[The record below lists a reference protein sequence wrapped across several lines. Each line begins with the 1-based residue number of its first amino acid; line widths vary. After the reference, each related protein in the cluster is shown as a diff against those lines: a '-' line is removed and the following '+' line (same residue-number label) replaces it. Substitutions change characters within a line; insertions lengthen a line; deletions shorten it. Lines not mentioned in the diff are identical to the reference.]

1 MRDMAKDQELR
12 GYAVVTVAYWSF
24 MLTDGALRMLVL
36 LHFHA
41 LGFSPILLAY
51 LFVLYEVMGMVTS
64 ILAGWLGTRYGLLL
78 TLIAGLALQIASL
91 LLLSALDTHWS
102 VPFSVVFVMLVQ
114 ALSGVAKDL
123 TKTSAKSAVKRL
135 ASNRQSGTLF
145 RWVAVLT
152 GSKNAVKGF
161 GFFMGGLLLAV
172 SGFEQAVLIMAGF
185 LCVVFIVVSMLD
197 KLDLGVID
205 SKVRLRKVWSTSQ
218 SVKTL
223 SSARVFL
230 FGARD
235 TWFVVAIPVYL
246 HIVFTQTFSLNAQQ
260 AFFMVGAFLSV
271 WVIGYGFVQAK
282 TPQWLS
288 SARQSSV
295 GAIKAVKL
303 WSAVLFVVM
312 LVLTFSVYL
321 IGESTPELVFFII
334 AGLLIFGVVFA
345 MVSSL
350 HSYLILALTTHER
363 STMDVGFYYMSNA
376 AGRLLGTLLSGLSY
390 QFGGLALCLATAA
403 TMTAVSCWFAQTLS
417 QMPRQV

>member
-1 MRDMAKDQELR
+1 MRGIARHQELR
-12 GYAVVTVAYWSF
+12 GYAIVTIAYWAF

-36 LHFHA
+36 LHFFT

-51 LFVLYEVMGMVTS
+51 LFVLYEVMGMVTN
-64 ILAGWLGTRYGLLL
+64 ILAGWIGTRYGLRF

-91 LLLSALDTHWS
+91 LLLSALDTNWS
-102 VPFSVVFVMLVQ
+102 VSASVVFVMLVQ

-123 TKTSAKSAVKRL
+123 TKTSAKSAVKQLVSKRE
-135 ASNRQSGTLF
+135 SGTLF

-152 GSKNAVKGF
+152 GSKNAVKGL
-161 GFFMGGLLLAV
+161 GFFLGGVLLAV
-172 SGFEQAVLIMAGF
+172 IGFRQAVLIMAVC
-185 LCVVFIVVSMLD
+185 LCVVFIVVSVID
-197 KLDLGVID
+197 KLELGVTN
-205 SKVRLRKVWSTSQ
+205 SKVRLREVWLASQ

-223 SSARVFL
+223 SIARVFL

-246 HIVFTQTFSLNAQQ
+246 QTVFTQTFSLNAQQ
-260 AFFMVGAFLSV
+260 AFFAVGAFLSV
-271 WVIGYGFVQAK
+271 WVMGYGFVQAK

-303 WSAVLFVVM
+303 WSAALFVIM
-312 LVLTFSVYL
+312 LALSIPAFL
-321 IGESTPELVFFII
+321 IGESSSQLVFVILP
-334 AGLLIFGVVFA
+334 GLLLFGVVFA

-403 TMTAVSCWFAQTLS
+403 TLTAASWWFAKTLS
-417 QMPRQV
+417 HMPRQV

>member
-1 MRDMAKDQELR
+1 MRGVARHQELR
-12 GYAVVTVAYWSF
+12 GYAIVTIAYWAF

-36 LHFHA
+36 LHFFT

-64 ILAGWLGTRYGLLL
+64 ILAGWLGTRYGLRL
-78 TLIAGLALQIASL
+78 TLLAGLALQIASL
-91 LLLSALDTHWS
+91 LLLCALDPNWS
-102 VPFSVVFVMLVQ
+102 VPVSVVFVMLVQ

-123 TKTSAKSAVKRL
+123 TKTSAKSAVKQL
-135 ASNRQSGTLF
+135 VSNRESGTLF

-152 GSKNAVKGF
+152 GSKNAVKGL
-161 GFFMGGLLLAV
+161 GFFLGGVLLAV
-172 SGFEQAVLIMAGF
+172 IGFRQAVLIMAVC
-185 LCVVFIVVSMLD
+185 LCVVLIVVSVID
-197 KLDLGVID
+197 KLELGVID
-205 SKVRLRKVWSTSQ
+205 SKVRLSEVWYTSQ

-223 SSARVFL
+223 SIARVFL

-246 HIVFTQTFSLNAQQ
+246 QTVFTQTFSLNAQQ
-260 AFFMVGAFLSV
+260 AFFAVGAFLSV
-271 WVIGYGFVQAK
+271 WVMGYGFVQAK
-282 TPQWLS
+282 TPQWLV

-295 GAIKAVKL
+295 GAIKAGKL
-303 WSAVLFVVM
+303 WSAALFMVM
-312 LVLTFSVYL
+312 LTLSIPAFL
-321 IGESTPELVFFII
+321 IDESSSQLVFVILP
-334 AGLLIFGVVFA
+334 GLLLFGIVFA
-345 MVSSL
+345 LVSSL

-390 QFGGLALCLATAA
+390 QFGGLAMCLATAA
-403 TMTAVSCWFAQTLS
+403 TLTAASWWFARALS

>member
-1 MRDMAKDQELR
+1 MRGIARHQELR
-12 GYAVVTVAYWSF
+12 GYAIVTIAYWAF

-36 LHFHA
+36 LHFFT

-51 LFVLYEVMGMVTS
+51 LFVLYEVMGMVTN
-64 ILAGWLGTRYGLLL
+64 ILAGWIGTRYGLRL

-91 LLLSALDTHWS
+91 LLLSALDTNWS
-102 VPFSVVFVMLVQ
+102 VSASVVFVMLVQ

-123 TKTSAKSAVKRL
+123 TKTSAKSAVKQL
-135 ASNRQSGTLF
+135 VSNRESGTLF

-152 GSKNAVKGF
+152 GSKNAVKGL
-161 GFFMGGLLLAV
+161 GFFLGGVLLAV
-172 SGFEQAVLIMAGF
+172 IGFRQAVLIMAVC
-185 LCVVFIVVSMLD
+185 LCVVFIVVSVID
-197 KLDLGVID
+197 KLELGVTN
-205 SKVRLRKVWSTSQ
+205 SKVRLREVWLASQ

-223 SSARVFL
+223 SIARVFL

-246 HIVFTQTFSLNAQQ
+246 QTVFTQTFSLNAQQ
-260 AFFMVGAFLSV
+260 AFFAVGAFLSV
-271 WVIGYGFVQAK
+271 WVMGYGFVQAK

-303 WSAVLFVVM
+303 WSAALFVVM
-312 LVLTFSVYL
+312 LALSIPAFL
-321 IGESTPELVFFII
+321 IGESSSQLVFVILP
-334 AGLLIFGVVFA
+334 GLLLFGVVFA

-403 TMTAVSCWFAQTLS
+403 TMTAASWWFARALS
-417 QMPRQV
+417 QMPRKV

>member
-1 MRDMAKDQELR
+1 MRGIARHQERR
-12 GYAVVTVAYWSF
+12 GYAIVTIAYWAF

-36 LHFHA
+36 LHFFT

-64 ILAGWLGTRYGLLL
+64 ILAGWLGTRYGLRL
-78 TLIAGLALQIASL
+78 TLLAGLALQIASL
-91 LLLSALDTHWS
+91 LLLCALDPNWS
-102 VPFSVVFVMLVQ
+102 VPVSVVFVMLVQ

-123 TKTSAKSAVKRL
+123 TKTSAKSAVKQL
-135 ASNRQSGTLF
+135 VSNRESGTLF

-152 GSKNAVKGF
+152 GSKNAVKGL
-161 GFFMGGLLLAV
+161 GFFLGGVLLAV
-172 SGFEQAVLIMAGF
+172 IGFRQAVLIMAVC
-185 LCVVFIVVSMLD
+185 LCVVLIVVSVID
-197 KLDLGVID
+197 KLELGVID
-205 SKVRLRKVWSTSQ
+205 SKVRLSEVWYTSQ

-223 SSARVFL
+223 SIARIFL

-246 HIVFTQTFSLNAQQ
+246 QTVFTQTFSLNAQQ
-260 AFFMVGAFLSV
+260 AFFAVGAFLSV
-271 WVIGYGFVQAK
+271 WVMGYGFVQAK
-282 TPQWLS
+282 TPQWLA

-303 WSAVLFVVM
+303 WSAALFMVM
-312 LVLTFSVYL
+312 LTLSVPAFL
-321 IGESTPELVFFII
+321 IDESSSQLVFVILP
-334 AGLLIFGVVFA
+334 GLLLFGIVFA
-345 MVSSL
+345 LVSSL

-403 TMTAVSCWFAQTLS
+403 TLTAASWWFARALS

>member
-1 MRDMAKDQELR
+1 MKDIPQQQELR

-36 LHFHA
+36 LHFHT

-51 LFVLYEVMGMVTS
+51 LFVLYEIMGMVTN
-64 ILAGWLGTRYGLLL
+64 ILAGWLGTRYGLRL

-91 LLLSALDTHWS
+91 LLLSALDTNWS
-102 VPFSVVFVMLVQ
+102 VSASVVFVMLVQ

-123 TKTSAKSAVKRL
+123 TKTSAKSAVKQL

-152 GSKNAVKGF
+152 GSKNAVKGL
-161 GFFMGGLLLAV
+161 GFFLGGLLLAL
-172 SGFEQAVLIMAGF
+172 SGFKQAVLIMAGC
-185 LCVVFIVVSMLD
+185 LGMVFIVVCVIG
-197 KLDLGVID
+197 KLELGATD
-205 SKVRLRKVWSTSQ
+205 SKVRLREVWFTSQ
-218 SVKTL
+218 SVRTL

-246 HIVFTQTFSLNAQQ
+246 HTVFTQTFSLNAQQ

-271 WVIGYGFVQAK
+271 WVMGYGFVQAK

-295 GAIKAVKL
+295 GAVKAVKL
-303 WSAVLFVVM
+303 WSAALFVVM
-312 LVLTFSVYL
+312 LVLSSSTYL
-321 IGESTPELVFFII
+321 IGESTSQLVFVVIT
-334 AGLLIFGVVFA
+334 GLLIFGVVFA

-350 HSYLILALTTHER
+350 HSYLILALTTHKR

-403 TMTAVSCWFAQTLS
+403 TMTAASWWFARALS